1 MGRFEGRFP
10 VACLAHDW
18 GGMRFALVALVLF
31 GSTLIRSLFGFGD
44 ALLAMPL
51 MSLVVGVGTAT
62 PVMGLASL
70 VIAVGILLT
79 SWRHVDVSAVRRL
92 LTASL
97 IGIPV
102 GVLMLK
108 GIDERV
114 LRIGLGVIVA
124 GFGLYRLTGPRLP
137 ELHTPSWAYL
147 FGFVGGCLGG
157 AYNVG
162 GPPLVV
168 YGAMRRWD
176 PQRFRGT
183 LQATMLGTSVLI
195 ATAHGVAGLWTED
208 VWRLFLVS
216 IPALVLAMLI
226 GGNMAKRIRPKA
238 FDRYLSLALV
248 ILGLMLLIG

>member
-1 MGRFEGRFP
+1 
-10 VACLAHDW
+10 
-18 GGMRFALVALVLF
+18 MRFLLVALVLF
-31 GSTLIRSLFGFGD
+31 GATLIRSVFGFGD
-44 ALLAMPL
+44 ALFAMPL

-70 VIAVGILLT
+70 VIALGVLLT
-79 SWRHVDVSAVRRL
+79 SWKHVDMTAVWRL
-92 LTASL
+92 IAASL

-108 GIDERV
+108 GIDEQV
-114 LRIGLGVIVA
+114 LRIGLGVTVA
-124 GFGLYRLTGPRLP
+124 GFGLYRLTWPRLP
-137 ELHTPSWAYL
+137 ELQNSSWAFL

-168 YGAMRRWD
+168 YGAIRRWD

-183 LQATMLGTSVLI
+183 LQGTFLGTSVLI
-195 ATAHGVAGLWTED
+195 AAAHGLAGLWTEN
-208 VWRLFLVS
+208 VWGLFLVS
-216 IPALVLAMLI
+216 IPALVLAMLL
-226 GGNMAKRIRPKA
+226 GRKVAGRMEPAA

-248 ILGLMLLIG
+248 VLGVMLLFG